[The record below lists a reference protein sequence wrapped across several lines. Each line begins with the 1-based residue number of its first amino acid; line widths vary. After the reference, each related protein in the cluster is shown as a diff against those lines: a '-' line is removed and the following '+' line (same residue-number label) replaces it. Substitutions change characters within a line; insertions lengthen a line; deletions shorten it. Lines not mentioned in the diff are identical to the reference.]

1 MRKGD
6 KAIFAANSI
15 LAAAGLGLAWGSNRR
30 AGTRHA
36 GSAGCDSGQAGC
48 SSRAGG
54 LRLVRYEVGG
64 RCCAIA
70 HARVGVWGDG
80 QAGGGGGRHGS
91 AGQGGRRR
99 GRNAGAAACFH
110 PLGRRWQMKAGGS
123 LSGFCLP
130 VRSVRWMGVGQGS
143 WTVNDYIPPGG
154 CLSAWATSCLPA
166 VLAMCATLRTAR

>member
-54 LRLVRYEVGG
+54 LRLVRYGVGG
-64 RCCAIA
+64 RCRAIA

-80 QAGGGGGRHGS
+80 QAGGGGGDMAVLAKE
-91 AGQGGRRR
+91 AGGVVAMLAQPLVFTHW
-99 GRNAGAAACFH
+99 GAV
-110 PLGRRWQMKAGGS
+110 WQMKAGGS
-123 LSGFCLP
+123 LSGLCLP

-154 CLSAWATSCLPA
+154 CLSAWATSCPPA
-166 VLAMCATLRTAR
+166 VLAMCATLRIAR